1 MTTSAVRT
9 PRIKWLTKVDISEVE
24 FKAEGEDFEKM
35 KKVTIRDILPD
46 LNKTNGW
53 TQDKPEGYAV
63 AADGT
68 TYVVTDNDG
77 VDDATGETIF
87 LNLGKLR

>member
-1 MTTSAVRT
+1 
-9 PRIKWLTKVDISEVE
+9 VDIEGLKFV
-24 FKAEGEDFEKM
+24 AEGGDFAKL
-35 KKVTIRDILPD
+35 KKKLIRDILPD
-46 LNKTNGW
+46 LNRTNGW

-63 AADGT
+63 AADGQ

-87 LNLGKLR
+87 LRLGELDDD